1 MPEMQSVIS
10 SLILNIVNIIILFVI
25 LRALVYNP
33 VKKFMAARQE
43 RVDADIKGARE
54 KLKEAQA
61 AKAQRDAELA
71 EAVDAADKER
81 RRILDAAESHAAE
94 ITAAAEEQ
102 ADEIRNTAQVQ
113 AQHTAEKMREEARE
127 EIADLAVEIASRV
140 LEREVKKG
148 DNQEIIDKYFD
159 RVV

>member
-10 SLILNIVNIIILFVI
+10 SLILNIVNIIILFVV
-25 LRALVYNP
+25 LRLLVYKP
-33 VKKFMAARQE
+33 VKKFMAERQE
-43 RVDADIKGARE
+43 RVDKDIKSAQD
-54 KLKEAQA
+54 KLKAAET

-102 ADEIRNTAQVQ
+102 ADQIRSTAEIQ

-140 LEREVKKG
+140 LEREVKTG